1 MSTLSTSTAA
11 KASILALA
19 PILIGVCAAFPALAA
34 TPIDQTRPLDPRGR
48 VEIDNLKG
56 RVEVRAWDRPE
67 VKITGSLG
75 DGVEKLSVE
84 GDRDALRIEV
94 KYPNRA
100 RNTEPTT
107 LVVQVPL
114 QAGLEVSTV
123 SADIDVHGV
132 APRELSLET
141 VSGDIRANGAPRR
154 ALVEAVS
161 GDVFLTFNSGD
172 VDASAVS
179 GDLILNGRLNGEVS
193 VETVSGNMRVD
204 SRGERLRRLSASTV
218 SGDMHMK
225 LGLAA
230 DGEVSVES
238 VSGDLTLVVPADLS
252 AKVSGESFSG
262 DLRAP
267 GAKIEREEF
276 GPGSHFRTRYG
287 DGKGEIRIE
296 TFSGDATLRLQ

>member
-1 MSTLSTSTAA
+1 MSLSL

-19 PILIGVCAAFPALAA
+19 CVAAFPALAA

-75 DGVEKLSVE
+75 AGVEKFSVE
-84 GDRDALRIEV
+84 GDRGALHIEV

-100 RNTEPTT
+100 RDTEPTV

-114 QAGLEVSTV
+114 QAELEVSTV
-123 SADIDVHGV
+123 SATIDVHGV
-132 APRELSLET
+132 APRELSLES
-141 VSGDIRANGAPRR
+141 VSGDIVAVGAPRR
-154 ALVEAVS
+154 ASVESVS
-161 GDVFLTFNSGD
+161 GDLVLTLNSRD

-179 GDLILNGRLNGEVS
+179 GDLTLNGRLDGEVS

-204 SRGERLRRLSASTV
+204 NRGERLRKLSASTV
-218 SGDMHMK
+218 SGDVDLK
-225 LGLAA
+225 IALAA
-230 DGEVSVES
+230 DGEVSMES
-238 VSGDLTLVVPADLS
+238 VSGDLTLVAPRDLS
-252 AKVSGESFSG
+252 AEVSGESFSG
-262 DLRAP
+262 DLSAP

-276 GPGSHFRTRYG
+276 GPGSSFHARYG
-287 DGKGEIRIE
+287 AGKGEVRIE